1 MEKRQNFCGRGY
13 ETTRYEK
20 DYVLQTY
27 QGGEINVTVFRL
39 FVNDRSAYNREA
51 ESGNEEVIKMND
63 EAKKNFEKVITVI
76 GEILEGALLAIT
88 VYFSK
93 KD

>member
-1 MEKRQNFCGRGY
+1 MEKRQNFRGRSY
-13 ETTRYEK
+13 EAARNEK
-20 DYVLQTY
+20 DYVLQTH
-27 QGGEINVTVFRL
+27 QGGEINVTVFGL
-39 FVNDRSAYNREA
+39 FGNDRSAHNREA

-76 GEILEGALLAIT
+76 GEILEGMLLAIT

-93 KD
+93 KE